1 MICKPIQ
8 RGIKALAPQV
18 KKSRREL
25 AEEAARGF
33 VKEVVAITP
42 PASKGK
48 RGSAAKKA
56 GEGAI
61 IADLARVMVAAA
73 RKKGVKLADPA
84 EIHKRLR
91 DPHTG
96 RINPRNLQA
105 ARIPWTHRHCAP
117 SNAICSSVS
126 VNSPPAGMQ
135 ARRSSA

>member
-1 MICKPIQ
+1 MNGRMRFDLRPIQ
-8 RGIKALAPQV
+8 RGIKALAPQM

-48 RGSAAKKA
+48 RGSGAKKA

-61 IADLARVMVAAA
+61 IADLARVMVATA
-73 RKKGVKLADPA
+73 RKKGVKLSDPA

-91 DPHTG
+91 DPRTG
-96 RINPRNLQA
+96 RINPRS
-105 ARIPWTHRHCAP
+105 PRHCGP
-117 SNAICSSVS
+117 SNASYSSES
-126 VNSPPAGMQ
+126 ANSPPAGTR

>member
-1 MICKPIQ
+1 MNPRMRFDLRPIQ
-8 RGIKALAPQV
+8 RGIKALAPQM
-18 KKSRREL
+18 KKTRREL

-73 RKKGVKLADPA
+73 RGKQPEGGAFARSATP
-84 EIHKRLR
+84 E
-91 DPHTG
+91 G
-96 RINPRNLQA
+96 RGGGRE
-105 ARIPWTHRHCAP
+105 
-117 SNAICSSVS
+117 
-126 VNSPPAGMQ
+126 
-135 ARRSSA
+135 

>member
-1 MICKPIQ
+1 MNGRLRFDLKPIQ
-8 RGIKALAPQV
+8 RGIKALAPQM

-48 RGSAAKKA
+48 RGSGAKMA

-73 RKKGVKLADPA
+73 HRKGVTLGDPA

-96 RINPRNLQA
+96 RINPRSLKN
-105 ARIPWTHRHCAP
+105 PY
-117 SNAICSSVS
+117 
-126 VNSPPAGMQ
+126 PANDCT
-135 ARRSSA
+135 ARRITVACDPRR

>member
-1 MICKPIQ
+1 MNGRLRFDLKPIQ

-56 GEGAI
+56 GEQAI
-61 IADLARVMVAAA
+61 ISDLARVMIGNAK
-73 RKKGVKLADPA
+73 RHGVTLEDPRA
-84 EIHKRLR
+84 IHKRLR
-91 DPHTG
+91 DPRTG
-96 RINPRNLQA
+96 RINPRNLKRQY
-105 ARIPWTHRHCAP
+105 P
-117 SNAICSSVS
+117 V
-126 VNSPPAGMQ
+126 
-135 ARRSSA
+135 